1 MLQEHAISRYLSR
14 VFDSLP
20 SPFAQLAF
28 LASLRDPY
36 TGHYVHEGWAT
47 VCSPAELNVILR
59 DAHQSVFASVV
70 GLSLV
75 DVSRELRRHFKSI
88 SEVERRAAT
97 LWLDT
102 KPYYEMIPE
111 GCSSL
116 SRKYFISQVHFALEL
131 LVHAPSWGYLDE
143 PTSSLPQLPAPTS
156 RPHSVN

>member
-47 VCSPAELNVILR
+47 VCSPAELNVTLR

-88 SEVERRAAT
+88 SAVERSAAT
-97 LWLDT
+97 LWLGT

-131 LVHAPSWGYLDE
+131 LICAPSWEYLEE
-143 PTSSLPQLPAPTS
+143 PTSSLNHLP
-156 RPHSVN
+156 PHFGLTL